1 MGTKRAF
8 NSRSDACSRR
18 GFTLIEAI
26 VAVLVVSIAAPAT
39 LLVIRDAMVRRT
51 APIMASR
58 ARWLAAERIE
68 DVIADRHSATRGW
81 AYVTQANYASEATVA
96 GFDGFSRTTSVVER
110 AADLASVGTGYKVV
124 TVTVSWSDAI
134 SGPRSIELS
143 TVLTSLTP

>member
-1 MGTKRAF
+1 VARSARAH
-8 NSRSDACSRR
+8 RRRR

-39 LLVIRDAMVRRT
+39 LLVIRDALVRRT

-68 DVIADRHSATRGW
+68 DVIADRHSTTRGW
-81 AYVTQANYASEATVA
+81 AYVTQANYSSEAAIA
-96 GFDGFSRTTSVVER
+96 GFTGFSRTTSIVER
-110 AADLASVGTGYKVV
+110 AANLTSAGTGYKVV
-124 TVTVSWSDAI
+124 TITVSWNDAI
-134 SGPRSIELS
+134 SGARSIELS